1 MWKIA
6 IKLPAV
12 ERKNSSRLC
21 HVLQIFKIQA
31 AEKKK
36 DYTSSAQGEE
46 NENIGKVRM

>member
-12 ERKNSSRLC
+12 ERKNSSSTLPCSANFQDTSSR
-21 HVLQIFKIQA
+21 
-31 AEKKK
+31 KKK